1 MTGPGADEA
10 LTRSPLI
17 EFAASA
23 AFRFAQH
30 NAGPSAAQAGRAGA
44 RYITSSAPFANQ
56 VLLKHPQVFRLLSTA
71 TRLPCLPQAQWRRTS
86 YSSKRVLFLL
96 PSQALGDNVGV
107 AMFLQAFRERHRPR
121 ALGVF
126 CAGSSADIYLLD
138 GTLTVYTLWLAADD
152 LRGWDLLIDLGQLPG
167 QRDIDIWPIDQEAA
181 LLGAFGL
188 APSGRY
194 PAAARALATD
204 RRLSIGV
211 LPLASSPLRSLPAGT
226 TLALVEALAARGAVT
241 LCLNRHQQQGVA
253 MARAIAGRLP
263 LGVATIDVFPSVG
276 NLLRAIDG
284 FDYAVFADSGPAHIS
299 KLFAVPGVAVY
310 TSAPGEVLQGRFR
323 NLARWTV
330 PFVGPHCRAPCGLAK
345 LRQDAAGQIGCM
357 GSLGVPLAALPA
369 TPNRQDAA
377 TAERLSANPVPCVA
391 ALAADST
398 PLVDFVVADL
408 AARLS
413 LTRRA
418 GDPASAGG

>member
-1 MTGPGADEA
+1 
-10 LTRSPLI
+10 
-17 EFAASA
+17 
-23 AFRFAQH
+23 
-30 NAGPSAAQAGRAGA
+30 
-44 RYITSSAPFANQ
+44 
-56 VLLKHPQVFRLLSTA
+56 
-71 TRLPCLPQAQWRRTS
+71 
-86 YSSKRVLFLL
+86 
-96 PSQALGDNVGV
+96 
-107 AMFLQAFRERHRPR
+107 
-121 ALGVF
+121 
-126 CAGSSADIYLLD
+126 
-138 GTLTVYTLWLAADD
+138 
-152 LRGWDLLIDLGQLPG
+152 
-167 QRDIDIWPIDQEAA
+167 
-181 LLGAFGL
+181 
-188 APSGRY
+188 
-194 PAAARALATD
+194 
-204 RRLSIGV
+204 LSIGV